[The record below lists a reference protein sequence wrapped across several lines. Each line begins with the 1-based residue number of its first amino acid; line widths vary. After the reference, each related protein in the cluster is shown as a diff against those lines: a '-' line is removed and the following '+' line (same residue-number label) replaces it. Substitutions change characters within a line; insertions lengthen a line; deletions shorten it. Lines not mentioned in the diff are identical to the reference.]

1 MANVT
6 VRATPN
12 GPYIA
17 QGSIELLDTEGEKYP
32 LDKESLAL
40 CRCGQS
46 ANKPFCDGTHS
57 KIGFEATEKVADRKT
72 SNA

>member
-1 MANVT
+1 MADVT

-12 GPYIA
+12 GPLIVH
-17 QGSIELLDTEGEKYP
+17 GTIELLDTEGEKYP

-40 CRCGQS
+40 CRCGHS

-57 KIGFEATEKVADRKT
+57 KIGFQATEKVADRK
-72 SNA
+72 A

>member
-1 MANVT
+1 MADVT

-12 GPYIA
+12 GPLIV
-17 QGSIELLDTEGEKYP
+17 QGTIELLDTEGEKYS

-46 ANKPFCDGTHS
+46 ANKPL
-57 KIGFEATEKVADRKT
+57 
-72 SNA
+72 

>member
-1 MANVT
+1 MTDVT

-12 GPYIA
+12 GPLIV
-17 QGSIELLDTEGEKYP
+17 QGTIELLDTGGEKYS

-40 CRCGQS
+40 CRCGHS

-57 KIGFEATEKVADRKT
+57 KIGFQATEKVADRKI
-72 SNA
+72 

>member
-1 MANVT
+1 MADVT

-12 GPYIA
+12 GPHIV

-32 LDKESLAL
+32 FDKESLSL

-57 KIGFEATEKVADRKT
+57 KIGFKATEKVADRKT